1 MNSNE
6 DKFYVKIIALD
17 TVYNFI
23 VEKFFIWSRLVSQ
36 NLILNFKIYR
46 LTTIF
51 RPLNNYK
58 NIYIKKL

>member
-6 DKFYVKIIALD
+6 DKLYVKIIALD
-17 TVYNFI
+17 TVYNFV

-51 RPLNNYK
+51 WDPK
-58 NIYIKKL
+58 QF

>member
-6 DKFYVKIIALD
+6 DKFYSKIIALD

-36 NLILNFKIYR
+36 ILISNLKFQNLYTYSNILG
-46 LTTIF
+46 
-51 RPLNNYK
+51 P
-58 NIYIKKL
+58 